1 MIVNERIVSYIHSL
15 EKSNGPLLDEMEAYA
30 KENRVPIIR
39 KEVESFLRVLLEMQH
54 PTHILELGTAIGYS
68 AILMGGCIDENSRI
82 TTIENYEKRIPIARE
97 NIKNAGMEDKIT
109 VVQGDALEE
118 MKKVFEAEKID
129 AEIVQVGNKEVR
141 GCIACGRCA
150 ELGKCVFDDVVNELA
165 PKFEEA
171 DGLVIA
177 SPVYYAS
184 ANATLIAVL
193 DRLFYS
199 SHFDKAM
206 KVGASVVCARRGGCS
221 ATFDELNKYFTIC
234 NMPIASSQYWNS
246 IHGRGPGEA
255 SEDEE
260 GKQTMRVLARNMA
273 FLMKSIAL
281 GKEQFGLPETEEHV
295 WTHFIR

>member
-1 MIVNERIVSYIHSL
+1 MI
-15 EKSNGPLLDEMEAYA
+15 NGGP
-30 KENRVPIIR
+30 R
-39 KEVESFLRVLLEMQH
+39 KNGNTS
-54 PTHILELGTAIGYS
+54 I
-68 AILMGGCIDENSRI
+68 
-82 TTIENYEKRIPIARE
+82 
-97 NIKNAGMEDKIT
+97 
-109 VVQGDALEE
+109 ALEE

-281 GKEQFGLPETEEHV
+281 GKEQFGLPEAEEHV